1 MHQILNLFTK
11 KVSKKKVIRVF
22 EFDEIKQDQIYD
34 GFKFEEKE
42 LIAIQKYNSANKN
55 KYFTLTHKG
64 VKFKNYVGVLQIGK
78 LTIEIL
84 PKADKGLTKDS
95 NFETK
100 QEWRNFMLQMLKKC
114 GFINVTSLTHADL
127 KLRNTSLLDIYI
139 HEYLKESN
147 LILKRGLRKKYR
159 FIENNTGT
167 LKGRLLFKQQITH
180 NLIHK
185 EKFYTSHQTYDRD
198 NLFNQII
205 YKALSVL
212 SVISKPS
219 FKDQINRL
227 MIDFPE
233 LSNIRESETLFSNL
247 KYDRNTQHYKRGV
260 ELAKLI
266 LLNFSPDI
274 QTGSNNVIAI
284 LFDMNELWERYIYRL
299 LSKDQDKGNYTVSA
313 QQSMSFWENK
323 KIRPDIVY
331 QKEING
337 ENQTFVI
344 DTKWKLIDSNKPG
357 DNDLKQMYAY
367 NMYWDSVKSILL
379 YPKSDQEETSF
390 GKFHKGRGDD
400 ENQCKLGFI
409 KVWDSNKEGIVLRDS
424 IYSKIEE
431 MLEI

>member
-1 MHQILNLFTK
+1 MFQILNLSTK

-233 LSNIRESETLFSNL
+233 LSNIRVSETLFSNL

-379 YPKSDQEETSF
+379 YPKSNQEKTNF
-390 GKFHKGRGDD
+390 GKFHQGRDKID
-400 ENQCKLGFI
+400 NLCKLGFI
-409 KVWDSNKEGIVLRDS
+409 KVWDINKEYVLLRDS
-424 IYSKIEE
+424 IYSDIEQ

>member
-1 MHQILNLFTK
+1 M
-11 KVSKKKVIRVF
+11 SKKKVIRVF
-22 EFDEIKQDQIYD
+22 EFDEIKQGQEYD
-34 GFKFEEKE
+34 GCIFEEKE

-84 PKADKGLTKDS
+84 PKADKNLTKDS
-95 NFETK
+95 EIKTK
-100 QEWRNFMLQMLKKC
+100 QAWRNFMLQMLKKC

-139 HEYLKESN
+139 NEYLKEVR
-147 LILKRGLRKKYR
+147 LLLRRGLRKKYR
-159 FIENNTGT
+159 FIESNTGS
-167 LKGRLLFKQQITH
+167 LKGRLLFQQQITK

-198 NLFNQII
+198 NLFNQIL

-212 SVISKPS
+212 SIVAKPS

-233 LSNIRESETLFSNL
+233 LSNIRVNESLFSNL
-247 KYDRNTQHYKRGV
+247 KYDRNTQHYKRGI

-284 LFDMNELWERYIYRL
+284 LFDMNDLWERYIYRL

-313 QQSMSFWENK
+313 QKSEKFWENK
-323 KIRPDIVY
+323 SIRPDIVY
-331 QKEING
+331 QKEIDG
-337 ENQTFVI
+337 KQETFVI

-357 DNDLKQMYAY
+357 DNDLKQMYVY

-379 YPKSDQEETSF
+379 YPKYSQEETSF
-390 GKFHKGRGDD
+390 GRFHKGRESED
-400 ENQCKLGFI
+400 NLCKLGFI
-409 KVWDSNKEGIVLRDS
+409 KVWDKKEDSIVLRES
-424 IYSKIEE
+424 IYTEIEN
-431 MLEI
+431 MLEINI

>member
-1 MHQILNLFTK
+1 M
-11 KVSKKKVIRVF
+11 SKKKVIKVF
-22 EFDEIKQDQIYD
+22 EFDEIKQDQKYD
-34 GFKFEEKE
+34 GFVFEEKE
-42 LIAIQKYNSANKN
+42 LIAIQKYNTANKN

-84 PKADKGLTKDS
+84 PKADKNLTKDS
-95 NFETK
+95 QHETK
-100 QEWRNFMLQMLKKC
+100 QAFRYLMLQMLKKC

-139 HEYLKESN
+139 NEYLKEVS
-147 LILKRGLRKKYR
+147 LLLRRGLRKKYR
-159 FIENNTGT
+159 FIESNTGS
-167 LKGRLLFKQQITH
+167 LKGRLLFQQQITK

-185 EKFYTSHQTYDRD
+185 ENFYTSHQTYDRD
-198 NLFNQII
+198 NLFNQVL

-212 SVISKPS
+212 SIVAKPS

-233 LSNIRESETLFSNL
+233 LSNTRVNEALFSNL
-247 KYDRNTQHYKRGV
+247 KYDRNTQHYKRGI

-274 QTGSNNVIAI
+274 QNGSNNVIAI

-299 LSKDQDKGNYTVSA
+299 LSKDQDKGNYTVSS

-323 KIRPDIVY
+323 RIRPDIVY
-331 QKEING
+331 QKEIDG
-337 ENQTFVI
+337 KKEKFVI

-357 DNDLKQMYAY
+357 DNDLKQMYVY
-367 NMYWDSVKSILL
+367 NMYWDSIKSILL
-379 YPKSDQEETSF
+379 YPKSSQQETSF
-390 GKFHKGRGDD
+390 GRFHKGREAED
-400 ENQCKLGFI
+400 NLCKLGFI
-409 KVWDSNKEGIVLRDS
+409 KVWDSNKDGFVLRES
-424 IYSKIEE
+424 IYSDIEQ
-431 MLEI
+431 MLEV

>member
-1 MHQILNLFTK
+1 MFQILNLSTK
-11 KVSKKKVIRVF
+11 KVNKRKVIRVF

-233 LSNIRESETLFSNL
+233 LSNIRVSETLFSNL

-357 DNDLKQMYAY
+357 DNDLKQMYVY
-367 NMYWDSVKSILL
+367 NMYWNSVKSILL
-379 YPKSDQEETSF
+379 YPKSGQEETTF
-390 GKFHKGRGDD
+390 GRFHKGRANKD
-400 ENQCKLGFI
+400 NLCKLGFV

-424 IYSKIEE
+424 IYTEIEN
-431 MLEI
+431 MLEV

>member
-1 MHQILNLFTK
+1 
-11 KVSKKKVIRVF
+11 
-22 EFDEIKQDQIYD
+22 
-34 GFKFEEKE
+34 
-42 LIAIQKYNSANKN
+42 
-55 KYFTLTHKG
+55 
-64 VKFKNYVGVLQIGK
+64 
-78 LTIEIL
+78 
-84 PKADKGLTKDS
+84 
-95 NFETK
+95 
-100 QEWRNFMLQMLKKC
+100 
-114 GFINVTSLTHADL
+114 
-127 KLRNTSLLDIYI
+127 
-139 HEYLKESN
+139 
-147 LILKRGLRKKYR
+147 
-159 FIENNTGT
+159 
-167 LKGRLLFKQQITH
+167 
-180 NLIHK
+180 
-185 EKFYTSHQTYDRD
+185 
-198 NLFNQII
+198 
-205 YKALSVL
+205 
-212 SVISKPS
+212 
-219 FKDQINRL
+219 

-233 LSNIRESETLFSNL
+233 LSNIRVSETLFSNL